1 MGKTGIAAETGQ
13 FARTRT
19 AISRCWEGAEPVK
32 GDAVGRTAC
41 SLPWLCP
48 SAEALL
54 TLGDAVP
61 DVAVL
66 EGDLAFCVHLARF
79 ARPSLTPQDAPFSRE
94 SLAQPSL
101 SGGASTLLQSLNH
114 KKALRFVQLPA
125 DMQRQLDAA
134 VEQAETAATLT
145 TTVPTGLAGW
155 VVRLTALGWAAV
167 SAVDP
172 EGAARCWADP
182 AHKEQSAALE
192 REYFG
197 FDTDAVMR
205 RLVSVWRFPRW
216 LSAILVSLQLPIA
229 DAERLGA
236 PSELLRIVRAALPNP
251 KLRQN
256 APSRTHLSSAEIP
269 NPDAIRLIIRMLR
282 NTAEIRRRSPDSLL
296 AAAEKRIDELTNLLG
311 ELRADF
317 DYELRDAKLAGLAE
331 FAAGAGHE
339 INNPLAV
346 ISGNAQLI
354 LAKEDDPGTQKSLHT
369 IIRQTK
375 RIHDILQGTRHFARP
390 PLPMKETIEP
400 ARWLPAVVAGYEP
413 EADPKG
419 LSLTIDPTTIDRTWK
434 LEADPLQLRQI
445 LGQLIRNGIDAAPRG
460 GWVRVSVEATLR
472 SFRIIVEDNGEGPKP
487 EHLEHLFDPFF
498 SGRSAGRGRGI
509 GLSIAWRLAQLNG
522 GDVRYCRITDGPTRF
537 VLSLPREE
545 APAMLPAK
553 SA

>member
-1 MGKTGIAAETGQ
+1 M
-13 FARTRT
+13 
-19 AISRCWEGAEPVK
+19 
-32 GDAVGRTAC
+32 
-41 SLPWLCP
+41 
-48 SAEALL
+48 

-61 DVAVL
+61 DVSVL

-94 SLAQPSL
+94 LLSQPSL
-101 SGGASTLLQSLNH
+101 SGGAATLLQSLQH
-114 KKALRFVQLPA
+114 KKALRFVQLPSEL
-125 DMQRQLDAA
+125 QRRLDAA
-134 VEQAETAATLT
+134 VERAETAAKLT
-145 TTVPTGLAGW
+145 TTVPIGLAGW
-155 VVRLTALGWAAV
+155 VVRMTALGWAAIA
-167 SAVDP
+167 AVDP
-172 EGAARCWADP
+172 VGASKCFADP
-182 AHKEQSAALE
+182 AHAEQPHAVE

-197 FDTDAVMR
+197 FDSDAVLR
-205 RLVSVWRFPRW
+205 RLVAVWRLPRW
-216 LSAILVSLQLPIA
+216 LSATLASMHLPIK

-236 PSELLRIVRAALPNP
+236 PADLLRIVRASLPSSGERKPSSSNSAATPIDVPNP
-251 KLRQN
+251 NEIKL
-256 APSRTHLSSAEIP
+256 IV
-269 NPDAIRLIIRMLR
+269 RMLR
-282 NTAEIRRRSPDSLL
+282 NAAELRRRSADALL
-296 AAAEKRIDELTNLLG
+296 ASAEKRIDELTDLLT

-354 LAKEDDPGTQKSLHT
+354 LAKENDPGKQKALHV
-369 IIRQTK
+369 IVRQTK

-390 PLPMKETIEP
+390 PLPMKEKIE
-400 ARWLPAVVAGYEP
+400 AHRWLPAVVASYEP

-419 LSLTIDPTTIDRTWK
+419 LSLTVDPTTIDRNWMI
-434 LEADPLQLRQI
+434 EADPLQLRQI

-460 GWVRVSVEATLR
+460 GWVRVSLEATLR
-472 SFRIIVEDNGEGPKP
+472 SFRIVVEDNGEGPRP

-522 GDVRYCRITDGPTRF
+522 GDVRYARTTDGPTRF

-545 APAMLPAK
+545 APIIAK